1 MRIAFLTNAF
11 DKDMREASKL
21 TVMSLAKALKKKG
34 HYVAIISSGGNNLS
48 KYENIEGVD
57 VFRPYY
63 WPCRYLAPIYH
74 PAKIFN
80 QLFAPILGYYRV
92 KKKFD
97 IVHSFSSS
105 PILALRSIIPKVLNK
120 KIAAV
125 HSIKSFS
132 KYGGKK
138 TRSFRY
144 LNYLDGIITNLNV
157 IKNYLIKGKVNSAK
171 IKVIRSNIDETN
183 FYVMSKEKLKLKY
196 GYSKNKVILYYGPLT
211 DRKGVRYLISAFAL
225 LCRKNSSYKLVLAC
239 KNAVRINDHINQVK
253 KQMNV
258 LKIGSDC
265 VDFVKFG
272 VPIAEYVNLADV
284 VVMPY
289 PELIGTEGN
298 PSCILESMACGTPV
312 VTSDLPE
319 LIEFLNQDLVYFAKA
334 KDYKS
339 IASKIDECFNSKEK
353 TKKMAAKSLEYV
365 KIFFTAKICEEHIR
379 YYEKLI
385 EIQRR

>member
-1 MRIAFLTNAF
+1 M
-11 DKDMREASKL
+11 
-21 TVMSLAKALKKKG
+21 
-34 HYVAIISSGGNNLS
+34 
-48 KYENIEGVD
+48 
-57 VFRPYY
+57 
-63 WPCRYLAPIYH
+63 
-74 PAKIFN
+74 
-80 QLFAPILGYYRV
+80 
-92 KKKFD
+92 
-97 IVHSFSSS
+97 
-105 PILALRSIIPKVLNK
+105 
-120 KIAAV
+120 
-125 HSIKSFS
+125 
-132 KYGGKK
+132 
-138 TRSFRY
+138 
-144 LNYLDGIITNLNV
+144 
-157 IKNYLIKGKVNSAK
+157 IKGKVNSAK

>member
-120 KIAAV
+120 K
-125 HSIKSFS
+125 
-132 KYGGKK
+132 
-138 TRSFRY
+138 
-144 LNYLDGIITNLNV
+144 
-157 IKNYLIKGKVNSAK
+157 
-171 IKVIRSNIDETN
+171 
-183 FYVMSKEKLKLKY
+183 
-196 GYSKNKVILYYGPLT
+196 
-211 DRKGVRYLISAFAL
+211 
-225 LCRKNSSYKLVLAC
+225 
-239 KNAVRINDHINQVK
+239 
-253 KQMNV
+253 
-258 LKIGSDC
+258 
-265 VDFVKFG
+265 
-272 VPIAEYVNLADV
+272 
-284 VVMPY
+284 
-289 PELIGTEGN
+289 
-298 PSCILESMACGTPV
+298 
-312 VTSDLPE
+312 
-319 LIEFLNQDLVYFAKA
+319 
-334 KDYKS
+334 
-339 IASKIDECFNSKEK
+339 
-353 TKKMAAKSLEYV
+353 
-365 KIFFTAKICEEHIR
+365 
-379 YYEKLI
+379 
-385 EIQRR
+385 